1 MKIIKRNGIEVPFDS
16 SKITNAVKKAILEI
30 EPDNDEKAENKAKI
44 VTQMVMINLPEGE
57 QPTVEIV
64 QDLVENALM
73 DLRMNDVAKAY
84 VLYRYEHQKERSRKE
99 KTMDFLHGKFM
110 DITSKGIESEVNKG
124 ASGNAN
130 VDTESAMGKMLS
142 YGAEFSKT
150 MALDTLVSPEFAKAH
165 KEGRI
170 HIHDLDFLPTK
181 TLTCCQIDLE
191 KLFKKGFSTGH
202 GFLRE
207 PQSIGS
213 YASLAAI
220 ALQANQNDQ
229 HE

>member
-1 MKIIKRNGIEVPFDS
+1 MKITKRNGVEVPFDP
-16 SKITNAVKKAILEI
+16 SKITNAVKKAILEVDETI
-30 EPDNDEKAENKAKI
+30 KDEKAENKAKI
-44 VTQMVMINLPEGE
+44 VTQMVILNLPEGE
-57 QPTVEIV
+57 QPTVEII

-150 MALDTLVSPEFAKAH
+150 MALETLVSPEYAKAH

-170 HIHDLDFLPTK
+170 HIH
-181 TLTCCQIDLE
+181 E
-191 KLFKKGFSTGH
+191 LFV
-202 GFLRE
+202 
-207 PQSIGS
+207 
-213 YASLAAI
+213 A
-220 ALQANQNDQ
+220 
-229 HE
+229 

>member
-1 MKIIKRNGIEVPFDS
+1 MKITKRNGVEVPFDPA
-16 SKITNAVKKAILEI
+16 KITNAVKKAILEVDETI
-30 EPDNDEKAENKAKI
+30 KDEKAENKAKI
-44 VTQMVMINLPEGE
+44 VTQMVILNLPEGE

-99 KTMDFLHGKFM
+99 ATMDFLHGKFM
-110 DITSKGIESEVNKG
+110 DITSKGVDSEVNKG

-150 MALDTLVSPEFAKAH
+150 MALETLVSPEYAKAH

-170 HIHDLDFLPTK
+170 HIH
-181 TLTCCQIDLE
+181 E
-191 KLFKKGFSTGH
+191 LFV
-202 GFLRE
+202 
-207 PQSIGS
+207 
-213 YASLAAI
+213 A
-220 ALQANQNDQ
+220 
-229 HE
+229 